1 MTTTNQA
8 EKFCSLNL
16 MLFPALLICIC
27 RLKLLGIECLRPF
40 WALGIRKRCGGATF
54 PVGAPLFHRRSLLL
68 VLSTWD
74 KRCGGAT
81 LLRWS
86 AARQSCHSC
95 FSACALLRQQCASL
109 LLTSFKAVCC
119 WPASK
124 CEQAPV
130 LLGGSSSFELMG
142 DRWWELGWSCELFQT
157 SEPLNGDLP
166 SWPQGSRYAL
176 DDCSGI
182 GIMTLLWITRKYCNS
197 RNNWLIQ

>member
-95 FSACALLRQQCASL
+95 FSACAVLRQQCASL
-109 LLTSFKAVCC
+109 LLTSFKAVCS

-124 CEQAPV
+124 CELC
-130 LLGGSSSFELMG
+130 LLAALVSSWWVITDKNLGEAVNSFRLQSLWTGTFHHGPKAQGTPLMIVVEL
-142 DRWWELGWSCELFQT
+142 ELWHYCELP
-157 SEPLNGDLP
+157 ENIVI
-166 SWPQGSRYAL
+166 QGTT
-176 DDCSGI
+176 G
-182 GIMTLLWITRKYCNS
+182 
-197 RNNWLIQ
+197 